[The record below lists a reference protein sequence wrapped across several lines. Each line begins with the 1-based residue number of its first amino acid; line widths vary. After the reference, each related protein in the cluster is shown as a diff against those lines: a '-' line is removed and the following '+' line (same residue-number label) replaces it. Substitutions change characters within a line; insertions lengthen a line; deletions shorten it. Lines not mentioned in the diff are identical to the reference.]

1 MDGSELYGKVLRC
14 SIARTMPKLAHGK
27 ALWTA
32 DEWIENNLNDEET
45 MELGGGEVIEPANMA
60 PTNE

>member
-1 MDGSELYGKVLRC
+1 
-14 SIARTMPKLAHGK
+14 MPKLAHGK